1 MYFGVLGDPR
11 RQGLHLLSWV
21 SEKWNGLAQA
31 AESECVSRSVVF
43 DSLGHYGLEPD
54 RLLCPWDSPGMNT
67 GVGCHS
73 LLQGTFTTQESNP
86 GLLYCRQIL
95 YHLSYQG
102 SSRARTQ
109 SSPVGG
115 KPYLP
120 WSSPQPTEHPSLEHS
135 EHRLLSLSL
144 RLFSARH
151 WPGILFLNV
160 LLALSHLTCE
170 TTPTRLATI
179 FFFFWCW
186 NTQVTSKCIWTS
198 TLSIVASEPLLK
210 LTLTF
215 WDMQPH
221 PWECKPLFPELVPT
235 HPSRQC
241 PPDVLCAHH
250 LS

>member
-1 MYFGVLGDPR
+1 MPNITWPQRSTWILEEQSHLLGTCYVLWATLGDPR

-21 SEKWNGLAQA
+21 SEKWNGLPQA

-43 DSLGHYGLEPD
+43 DSLGHYGLEPA

-67 GVGCHS
+67 GVSCHS

-109 SSPVGG
+109 SSPAGG

-120 WSSPQPTEHPSLEHS
+120 WSSPQPTKHPSLEHS

-144 RLFSARH
+144 HLFSARH
-151 WPGILFLNV
+151 WPGIFFLSV

-170 TTPTRLATI
+170 TTPLRLATI
-179 FFFFWCW
+179 FFF
-186 NTQVTSKCIWTS
+186 
-198 TLSIVASEPLLK
+198 LMLK
-210 LTLTF
+210 
-215 WDMQPH
+215 H
-221 PWECKPLFPELVPT
+221 PG
-235 HPSRQC
+235 QIQ
-241 PPDVLCAHH
+241 
-250 LS
+250 